1 MIEKI
6 LNGNFYNPSKGNLK
20 IEEVIQELFDYII
33 ERPEKSY
40 EIIVGCDSSSSQEP
54 NFPLA
59 IVILRL
65 GEGGRFFLKRIA
77 YKGRKFYN
85 WKTRILEEVFL
96 SCQLA
101 TYLRENFEKKIKDS
115 GKKNDLR
122 YELRYIHAD
131 VGENGKT
138 KDMIKEVIGLIKG
151 NGFEAKIKPESFA
164 ASNVADRFS

>member
-6 LNGNFYNPSKGNLK
+6 LNGNFYNPSKGDLK
-20 IEEVIQELFDYII
+20 IEEVIQELLDYIV

-59 IVILRL
+59 IVILRF

-115 GKKNDLR
+115 KKNNLL
-122 YELRYIHAD
+122 YQLRYIHAD

>member
-6 LNGNFYNPSKGNLK
+6 LNGNFYNPSKGKLK
-20 IEEVIQELFDYII
+20 IEEVIQEMLDYII

-40 EIIVGCDSSSSQEP
+40 EITIGCDSSSSQEP

-59 IVILRL
+59 IVILRF
-65 GEGGRFFLKRIA
+65 GEGGRFFLKRIS

-96 SCQLA
+96 SCQMA
-101 TYLRENFEKKIKDS
+101 SYLRENFEKKIKDS
-115 GKKNDLR
+115 KIKNLH
-122 YELRYIHAD
+122 YQLRYIHAD

-138 KDMIKEVIGLIKG
+138 KDMIKEVIGLIIG

>member
-1 MIEKI
+1 MTEKI
-6 LNGNFYNPSKGNLK
+6 LNGDFYNPSKGNLK
-20 IEEVIQELFDYII
+20 IEEVIQELFNYIV
-33 ERPEKSY
+33 ERPEKTY

-65 GEGGRFFLKRIA
+65 GEGGRFFLKRIE
-77 YKGRKFYN
+77 YKGRKFYSY
-85 WKTRILEEVFL
+85 KTRILEEVFL

-101 TYLRENFEKKIKDS
+101 TFLRENFERKM
-115 GKKNDLR
+115 KNSKRDDLH
-122 YELRYIHAD
+122 YQLRYIHAD
-131 VGENGKT
+131 VGEKGKT
-138 KDMIKEVIGLIKG
+138 RDMIKEVIGLIKG